1 MAAKKP
7 KKVKCPKCG
16 RIIKFEDLEEV
27 KDTRAKLITN

>member
-27 KDTRAKLITN
+27 KDTRGKVNLN